1 MAAKWNELIEMTVS
15 ELKQQCERRG
25 LRKSG
30 VKADILNRI
39 REHDDKSPPHRESHH
54 PPRSAPAQDERSPQN
69 LRHRPSTPH
78 RHSEGDA
85 RRDQEQS
92 SRSRA
97 KSMSRL
103 TEEELE
109 HILRQNFLPRENDQN
124 GKERHGII
132 LAEYNVKYAEA
143 RNKRDVTISKA
154 ETKYKNDV
162 AKLQKDKDEKL
173 DKLEQEVAPKLEK
186 RKKWY
191 PAFKELEVHYFLS

>member
-1 MAAKWNELIEMTVS
+1 
-15 ELKQQCERRG
+15 
-25 LRKSG
+25 
-30 VKADILNRI
+30 
-39 REHDDKSPPHRESHH
+39 
-54 PPRSAPAQDERSPQN
+54 
-69 LRHRPSTPH
+69 
-78 RHSEGDA
+78 
-85 RRDQEQS
+85 
-92 SRSRA
+92 
-97 KSMSRL
+97 MSRL

-109 HILRQNFLPRENDQN
+109 HNLRQNFLPRENDQN
-124 GKERHGII
+124 GKERHVII

-162 AKLQKDKDEKL
+162 AKLQKEKDEKL